1 MSDRSAAIGLASASS
16 ALAAAEQFGGRLGDE
31 RPGHGLDHA
40 ARGQRA
46 LGAAGAQ
53 LDRRQDRL
61 ARRVAAIERR
71 HRHLVDADDAH
82 DLLDDVGLAVHVGA
96 PGRHRD
102 LHHRAAAG
110 HHEAEMAEDALHLR
124 QRRRRSPARRLTSV
138 EREIDHAIV
147 AEGIADDDIF
157 RRRAAAQLHHQP
169 GRHLQ
174 PRHHEGRI
182 DAALETIARV
192 RIDAELAAG
201 LRDVDLVPQRRF
213 DQHVGGVLP
222 NSRRLR
228 RP

>member
-1 MSDRSAAIGLASASS
+1 MPRAASAR
-16 ALAAAEQFGGRLGDE
+16 LARRVRSWIGG
-31 RPGHGLDHA
+31 
-40 ARGQRA
+40 
-46 LGAAGAQ
+46 
-53 LDRRQDRL
+53 QDRL
-61 ARRVAAIERR
+61 ARRVAALERR

-96 PGRHRD
+96 PGGHRD

-124 QRRRRSPARRLTSV
+124 QRHVDAGEALDFGQRK
-138 EREIDHAIV
+138 IDHAVV
-147 AEGIADDDIF
+147 AEGLADDDIL
-157 RRRAAAQLHHQP
+157 RRRAAAHFHHQP

-182 DAALETIARV
+182 DAALETIARI

-201 LRDVDLVPQRRF
+201 LRDVDLVPQRQF
-213 DQHVGGVLP
+213 DQHVGGVLA
-222 NSRRLR
+222 NSRRPR